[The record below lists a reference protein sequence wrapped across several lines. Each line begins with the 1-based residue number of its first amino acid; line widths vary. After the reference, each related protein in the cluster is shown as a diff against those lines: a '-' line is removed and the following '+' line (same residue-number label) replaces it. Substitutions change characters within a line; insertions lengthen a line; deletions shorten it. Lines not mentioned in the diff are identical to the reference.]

1 MTQISPNPNPQD
13 NNNHNGSVD
22 QAVSLVD
29 NQSPDPSE
37 SETSETPVLSIEN
50 QVYPSPEPPR
60 EPSPTIS
67 PPWHHWPVIQWWQRL
82 TLRSKSILAATV
94 IGVMPVVMV

>member
-50 QVYPSPEPPR
+50 
-60 EPSPTIS
+60 
-67 PPWHHWPVIQWWQRL
+67 
-82 TLRSKSILAATV
+82 
-94 IGVMPVVMV
+94 